1 MDTAR
6 EGAVTTYKGDSPGK
20 KVVRAKAWVALHNW
34 AKILGL
40 PEVGTLVLAG
50 SGGDVICANGL
61 GMDTSKFVA
70 VDYSKDA
77 LKTTRERCS
86 AVMPPSEMPSLL
98 FGDVAKVSQMATY
111 NSAHID
117 FCGGFTIENL
127 RTLEAVVRNMET
139 MPALLTVTMLK
150 GRERFHGQRLAHDR
164 FPLAAPRV
172 ERKRHA
178 RSLKRRNLPAAAKM
192 MKHGKFDP
200 KELLSIST
208 DVLRDWTALDPELSE
223 RPATVRPFTSTGELT
238 SVGGGLVRQLAT
250 QQALSA
256 FLAATDLRLFPLN
269 SFTYHSATKKQHGTP
284 FCTFMF
290 LVYPKQ
296 IWPHLGGHIQTDPRF
311 AQLIQWYGFD
321 KRLGW
326 KALRHFAL
334 SLAEWYPLEDAA
346 KVFDIPAARLR
357 AWKAHDTMGT
367 YDDEKEE
374 ASQRGWGFSKALP
387 YRPVGGQFRKG
398 VYRIDGLDDTVTFCG
413 QGEEE
418 EDAA

>member
-1 MDTAR
+1 M
-6 EGAVTTYKGDSPGK
+6 TTYKGDSPGK
-20 KVVRAKAWVALHNW
+20 KVVRAKAWVAHDGWSQL
-34 AKILGL
+34 LGL

-86 AVMPPSEMPSLL
+86 AVMPPDEMPSLL

-111 NSAHID
+111 NAAHID

-127 RTLEAVVRNMET
+127 RTLESVVRNMET
-139 MPALLTVTMLK
+139 VPGLLTVTMLK
-150 GRERFHGQRLAHDR
+150 GRERFHGQQLAQDR
-164 FPLAAPRV
+164 FPLSAPRV

-178 RSLKRRNLPAAAKM
+178 RNLQKRNLPAAAKM

-208 DVLRDWTALDPELSE
+208 DVLREWVAVDPDFKDRHPTLN
-223 RPATVRPFTSTGELT
+223 PFTSKGGLT
-238 SVGGGLVRQLAT
+238 SLGGGLVRHLAT
-250 QQALSA
+250 YQALSA
-256 FLAATDLRLFPLN
+256 FLAATDVRLYPVN
-269 SFTYHSATKKQHGTP
+269 CFTYHSATQTHHGTP
-284 FCTFMF
+284 FCTFAF
-290 LVYPKQ
+290 LIYPKQ
-296 IWPHLGGHIQTDPRF
+296 IWPHLGGHIATDPRCRK
-311 AQLIQWYGFD
+311 LIQWCGFD

-326 KALRHFAL
+326 RALRHYAL
-334 SLAEWYPLEDAA
+334 SLAEHLSLEDAA

-374 ASQRGWGFSKALP
+374 ASLHRWGFSPAP
-387 YRPVGGQFRKG
+387 PNRPIGGEFRKG
-398 VYRIDGLDDTVTFCG
+398 VYQISGLDDTVTLCG
-413 QGEEE
+413 QSEVSDE
-418 EDAA
+418 